1 MNEDKDNSKS
11 IRVMPE
17 THRLLYLRWKKTGM
31 GIKAQIK
38 ELVDNSRKY
47 AEFKEVRNA

>member
-1 MNEDKDNSKS
+1 MSENKDKS

-17 THRLLYLRWKKTGM
+17 IHQMLYRRWKDKGVS
-31 GIKAQIK
+31 IRAQIK

-47 AEFKEVRNA
+47 NEYREVRNA

>member
-1 MNEDKDNSKS
+1 MSENKDKS

-17 THRLLYLRWKKTGM
+17 IYKLLYRRWKDKGM
-31 GIKAQIK
+31 SIRAQIT

-47 AEFKEVRNA
+47 NEYREAKNA